1 MTYKLTNFLGI
12 NNRLPDS
19 ALHIRTRQV
28 QGDYLR
34 DAVNV
39 DIDNAGRLCHRKVP
53 QLVQAMS
60 GAHSLY
66 LRSDTAGYLV
76 RDSVLYAI
84 TLTTYSE
91 TIVKLLS
98 SNAPMS
104 YVEFNGDLYYSNG
117 TDSGRITAGVVYP
130 LGMVT
135 PSAPTLSVIGGSL
148 TVGAYQ
154 VAVSYVNTTTGEES
168 GVSGKTQIELTSLGG
183 VRVTLPSATPGATH
197 LNVYLSQTNGAV
209 VYLAATVAIGTT
221 LVDLIDLPAG
231 RQASERREEPLPA
244 GRLLLSS
251 GRLCSVVVST
261 LYVGISYRPG
271 YIGPVAYGVPF
282 PAPIGVAVD
291 AQTGIY
297 VTADKTY
304 WLPNEGVIADV
315 LPYGAV
321 PGTEFSLPDKTV
333 VGWFG
338 AKGFVLATPSGEVQA
353 VMSDN
358 IELTP
363 PASGFSMLIDDEF
376 DRMVSCGWCLNLENK
391 AATRYADWNFTSF
404 SRGYGTMPDGIYTL
418 ASGTAEWS
426 VDFGKVDLGNDA
438 IKHLPNAYLGVQSDD
453 LMQLRVQ
460 APGRYGG
467 DYTYLARGFS
477 EDLSMQRIDIGKGLR
492 ATWFELSLSG
502 QNGAD
507 FSLASIDFPAATTQR
522 RI

>member
-1 MTYKLTNFLGI
+1 MTYKLGPFLGVS
-12 NNRLPDS
+12 NRRPDFD
-19 ALHIRTRQV
+19 LRIKTNTL

-66 LRSDTAGYLV
+66 MTSATTGYLV
-76 RDSVLYAI
+76 RDSVLYVIALP
-84 TLTTYSE
+84 TYRETMLKVLT
-91 TIVKLLS
+91 
-98 SNAPMS
+98 SNDVMS

-117 TDSGRITAGVVYP
+117 ADSGRVTAGVVYP

-183 VRVTLPSATPGATH
+183 VRVTLPSATQGATH

-221 LVDLIDLPAG
+221 LVDLIDLPTG

-251 GRLCSVVVST
+251 GRLCSVVGST
-261 LYVGISYRPG
+261 LHVGIPYRPG
-271 YIGPVAYGVPF
+271 YFDPINYGVPF
-282 PAPIGVAVD
+282 PAPISIAVD
-291 AQTGIY
+291 AQAGIY
-297 VTADKTY
+297 VAADKTY
-304 WLPNEGVIADV
+304 WLPNDGPITDV

-321 PGTEFSLPDKTV
+321 QGTEFSHPDKPLM
-333 VGWFG
+333 GWFG
-338 AKGFVLATPSGEVQA
+338 EKGIVLAAPSGEVQA
-353 VMSDN
+353 VMADN
-358 IELTP
+358 IELMP
-363 PASGFSMLIDDEF
+363 PTSGLTMLIDDEF
-376 DRMVSCGWCLNLENK
+376 DRVVSCGWCMNLENK
-391 AATRYADWNFTSF
+391 AATRYTGWPFTSF
-404 SRGYGTMPDGIYTL
+404 SRGYGTAPDGLYTL
-418 ASGTAEWS
+418 ASGSAEWS

>member
-1 MTYKLTNFLGI
+1 MTYKLTNFLGV

-19 ALHIRTRQV
+19 ALHIRTRQE

-66 LRSDTAGYLV
+66 LTSDTAGYLV

-117 TDSGRITAGVVYP
+117 ADSGRITAGVVYP

-154 VAVSYVNTTTGEES
+154 VAVSYANTTTGEEA
-168 GVSGKTQIELTSLGG
+168 GVSGKSQVELTSQGG
-183 VRVTLPSATPGATH
+183 VRVALPAATPGATH
-197 LNVYLSQTNGAV
+197 INVYLSQANGAV
-209 VYLAATVAIGTT
+209 VYLAATVAVGTA
-221 LVDLIDLPAG
+221 LVDLIALPTG
-231 RQASERREEPLPA
+231 RQSSERREEPLPA

-251 GRLCSVVVST
+251 GRLCSVVGNT
-261 LYVGISYRPG
+261 LHVGIPYRPG
-271 YIGPVAYGVPF
+271 YVDPINYGVPF
-282 PAPIGVAVD
+282 PAQISVAVD

-297 VTADKTY
+297 VAADKTY
-304 WLPNEGVIADV
+304 WLPNEGPIVDV

-321 PGTEFSLPDKTV
+321 PGTEFSHPDKTL

-338 AKGFVLATPSGEVQA
+338 EKGIVLAAPSGEVQA
-353 VMSDN
+353 VMSEN
-358 IELTP
+358 ITLTP

-376 DRMVSCGWCLNLENK
+376 DRVVSCGWCLNLENQ
-391 AATRYADWNFTSF
+391 AATRYTDWPFTAF
-404 SRGYGTMPDGIYTL
+404 SRGYGTTPDGIYTL
-418 ASGTAEWS
+418 TSGNAAWL
-426 VDFGKVDLGNDA
+426 VDFGKVDLGNA
-438 IKHLPNAYLGVQSDD
+438 QLKHLPNAYLGVESSDI
-453 LMQLRVQ
+453 MQLIVND
-460 APGRYGG
+460 
-467 DYTYLARGFS
+467 DYTYPARSFDN
-477 EDLSMQRIDIGKGLR
+477 ELKTQRIDVGKGLR
-492 ATWFELSLSG
+492 GTWFNLKLTG
-502 QNGAD
+502 TDGAD
-507 FSLASIDFPAATTQR
+507 FRLESIDFIPATTKR